1 MKGKSEAEILDD
13 LSELKEDVIFRT
25 YGLLSGTNEEDDNMY
40 QIVGSALL
48 EAYIKGRND
57 GSLVIIE
64 NMDDIRK
71 AIEEK
76 VLEEYSGDHN

>member
-1 MKGKSEAEILDD
+1 
-13 LSELKEDVIFRT
+13 
-25 YGLLSGTNEEDDNMY
+25 MY